1 MNKHCYAKPLAYLY
15 NALRK
20 ECRRNCGNPRLVC
33 VTGGLLLVFSLA
45 AQTTSQ
51 TSFGKN
57 RVQYH
62 RQQEDW
68 LLYES
73 ANFVT
78 YWYGD
83 ARNVAQAALQT
94 AEYDFDQI
102 QQALE
107 YQPTEKIEILVFQ
120 DLTDLKQSNI
130 GEGDLFQTGR
140 SNANAVKKKSDGWM
154 ERLYPDYV
162 SDLRTVGNK
171 VFVHFD
177 GNHQHLRAQ
186 VRQGVAQAVINS
198 MLYGANLQEIVQNA
212 VLLNLPGWY
221 TDGLTVY
228 CGEDWNPQL
237 DNQLRDLLLSGNFK
251 TFDKLARQYPRL
263 AGHAFWHYIA
273 LQFGRGTISNLL
285 YLTRINRS
293 IDAGFLYVLG
303 SGYKRTA
310 EAMMEYYL
318 KRYREDEKYAVKP
331 EKSGKINIQNKRNL
345 PLSQLRISPDGRQA
359 AWVSND
365 LGRWRVY
372 VQDLRGN
379 GRRKTVLKGGARN
392 ALQATDYNYPLLAW
406 NPNNQQLAVLYE
418 RRDVP
423 KLALIE
429 LATGKKEL
437 SDLSPE
443 YQRVFSMDFTNPQ
456 ELLLSAAVRGY
467 SDLFLYRLVTRQ
479 TERLTQD
486 LWDDLDATVVTLDGR
501 KSVLFA
507 SNRLTDTLSPQKL
520 DTVLPIG
527 RFDIFLFDLE
537 SRSPELV
544 RVTQTP
550 FIDEHMPFAVD
561 SAHMVYLSDEN
572 GTVNR
577 QGAYLEP
584 YLAYHYASVY
594 LKDGAEV
601 KAAALKPGDEW
612 PLERVLSFMAPL
624 DTLLKNID
632 STQIDSIRIF
642 PVYKKRPTNYNL
654 TNYNRNILY
663 QHAGARAGR
672 LLEAISSEG
681 KIHFY
686 KREPQAETI
695 TPAPATRFREMTLH
709 AAGLPVPPRPALE
722 NTGAAPVIMKNEPE
736 HSPTEGAVVRS
747 DTSRAVQ
754 PGWLF
759 QVPEHLKQ
767 SGVKPVVIDMETP
780 TRDNNRRVEEVRF
793 EPLNPDSMRLAP
805 PRRPGVGS
813 RTLSDLSPKKEVIRF
828 NTSQIIPYRLR
839 FRTDYMTITPNNDL
853 LFEGLEDFD
862 RTGQGYNAPRMGL
875 LMKANFKDL
884 LENYVLEAGAR
895 VPVNLNGAEY
905 YVWLD
910 NKKHRLDRR
919 ITLYRRT
926 NSESLDGVVTN
937 PSQLP
942 RRIQNRRTT
951 LLGQYEVR
959 YPLDAFFSLRATG
972 TVRQDRID
980 SLSTDRIALESSPRT
995 NQRVGL
1001 RLSAVYDNTVD
1012 VDLNLKTGTR
1022 AKLYIESI
1030 KRFAFNTRP
1039 EWSLKFN
1046 EGFMTLVG
1054 LDARHY
1060 QPVLRHAV
1068 LAVRLAGAT
1077 SFGSE
1082 RMLYYLGNVDNNLF
1096 PNINSDNPGALLR
1109 GFNYDIP
1116 IPRDGNFA
1124 YEALAT
1130 NLRGF
1135 PMNIRNGNSYALIN
1149 TELRVPIFK
1158 YLSQKPVLGNFWRNF
1173 QLVGFVDAG
1182 TAWQGVSP
1190 YRGDNPINIVTLQNP
1205 PTVFIKVKYF
1215 RDPLVAG
1222 FGGGVRM
1229 QIFGMYLRM
1238 DYARGIETRVLQK
1251 PMLHLAMGTD
1261 F

>member
-1 MNKHCYAKPLAYLY
+1 MNKHCYVGSFERWYGVGMNLFQGLQSAKRPLFF
-15 NALRK
+15 AL
-20 ECRRNCGNPRLVC
+20 CAFLP
-33 VTGGLLLVFSLA
+33 LLLT

-51 TSFGKN
+51 TTFGKN

-62 RQQEDW
+62 RQLEDW

-83 ARNVAQAALQT
+83 ARNVAQAALQI
-94 AEYDFDQI
+94 AEYDFDLL

-130 GEGDLFQTGR
+130 GESDLFQTGK
-140 SNANAVKKKSDGWM
+140 SNPNAVKRKSDGWM

-162 SDLRTVGNK
+162 SDVRTVGNK

-186 VRQGVAQAVINS
+186 VRQGVAQAIVNS

-228 CGEDWNPQL
+228 CGEEWSVDL
-237 DNQLRDLLLSGNFK
+237 DNQLRDLLLSGNYK
-251 TFDKLARQYPRL
+251 TFDKLAREYPRL
-263 AGHAFWHYIA
+263 AGHAFWHYIS

-310 EAMMEYYL
+310 ESMLEYYQ
-318 KRYREDEKYAVKP
+318 KRFREDEKYAVKP
-331 EKSGKINIQNKRNL
+331 EKSGKIAFKNKKNL
-345 PLSQLRISPDGRQA
+345 PLSQLKISPDGRRA

-372 VQDLRGN
+372 VQELRGE
-379 GRRKTVLKGGARN
+379 GKQKVVLKGGSRN

-406 NPNNQQLAVLYE
+406 SPNNQELAVLYE

-423 KLALIE
+423 KLALLNLE
-429 LATGKKEL
+429 TGKKEL
-437 SDLSPE
+437 SNLSPE
-443 YQRVFSMDFTNPQ
+443 YQRVFSIDFTNPQ

-486 LWDDLDATVVTLDGR
+486 FWDDLDATVVTLDGR
-501 KSVLFA
+501 RSILFV
-507 SNRLTDTLSPQKL
+507 SNRLSDTLSPQKL
-520 DTVLPIG
+520 DTLLPIG
-527 RFDIFLFDLE
+527 RFDVFLFDLE
-537 SRSPELV
+537 SRNAELV
-544 RVTQTP
+544 RVTNTP
-550 FIDEHMPFAVD
+550 FFDERMPVAVD
-561 SAHMVYLSDEN
+561 STHMVYLSDEN

-601 KAAALKPGDEW
+601 KAAVAQPAGEW
-612 PLERVLSFMAPL
+612 PLERVLKFMAPL

-654 TNYNRNILY
+654 SNYNRNILY
-663 QHAGARAGR
+663 QHSTVRAGR
-672 LLEAISSEG
+672 LVEAIATEG
-681 KIHFY
+681 KIGFY
-686 KREPQAETI
+686 RREPKNEASS
-695 TPAPATRFREMTLH
+695 PAPVTKYREMTLR
-709 AAGLPVPPRPALE
+709 ATGQPVPARPILESAPPQPPNGKSEADAAAL
-722 NTGAAPVIMKNEPE
+722 N
-736 HSPTEGAVVRS
+736 GAVVRN
-747 DTSRAVQ
+747 DTNRVVQ

-759 QVPEHLKQ
+759 QVPEYLKQ
-767 SGVKPVVIDMETP
+767 PSIKPVVIDMETP
-780 TRDNNRRVEEVRF
+780 VRENNRKVEEIQF
-793 EPLNPDSMRLAP
+793 ESINPDSMRLAP
-805 PRRPGVGS
+805 PRRPGAGS
-813 RTLSDLSPKKEVIRF
+813 KTLADLSRKKEVVRF
-828 NTSQIIPYRLR
+828 NSSQIIPYRLR
-839 FRTDYMTITPNNDL
+839 FRTDYMSIAPNNDL

-862 RTGQGYNAPRMGL
+862 RTGQGFNAPRMGL

-884 LENYVLEAGAR
+884 LEDYTLEAGLR
-895 VPVNLNGAEY
+895 IPVNLNGAEY
-905 YVWLD
+905 YLWMD

-919 ITLYRRT
+919 ITLYRRAMT
-926 NSESLDGVVTN
+926 ESTDGIVTN
-937 PSQLP
+937 PSLPP

-972 TVRQDRID
+972 TVRQDRTD
-980 SLSTDRIALESSPRT
+980 SLSTDQIALESSPLT
-995 NQRVGL
+995 NQRAGL
-1001 RLSAVYDNTVD
+1001 RLSMVYDNTVD
-1012 VDLNLKTGTR
+1012 IDLNLKTGTR
-1022 AKLYIESI
+1022 AKIFVESI

-1039 EWSLKFN
+1039 DWSLKFN

-1054 LDARHY
+1054 VDARHY
-1060 QPVLRHAV
+1060 QPMLRHAI

-1096 PNINSDNPGALLR
+1096 PNINNDKPGALLR

-1116 IPRDGNFA
+1116 IPTDGNFA
-1124 YEALAT
+1124 FEGLAT

-1158 YLSQKPVLGNFWRNF
+1158 YLSKKPVLSNFWRNF
-1173 QLVGFVDAG
+1173 QLVGFFDAG
-1182 TAWQGVSP
+1182 TAWQGISP

-1229 QIFGMYLRM
+1229 QLFGMYLRM

-1251 PMLHLAMGTD
+1251 PMLHVAMGTD